1 MYASVSNVHSSMTNC
16 EVVAHISPPI
26 STENHKLQLPNVHL
40 QVIDINPTS
49 YCLQASTNLPLK
61 NRCCSSNRE

>member
-49 YCLQASTNLPLK
+49 YCMPPSQYKLTSEESLLQQQ
-61 NRCCSSNRE
+61 